1 MATNSKST
9 KATGGIAIHPEL
21 VGGGVDPDGIRAFLS
36 ERQQQGVPCFIMAV
50 MTQNESDQ
58 AMARLDQIGAFRSQA
73 DGGYGFVRSK
83 AFFPRSGA
91 VLARHLKAAGID
103 RYIAGGDCYT
113 NHPQFPEGVLG
124 LNLHT
129 QPSGSPTARNWQ
141 GLCDL
146 MSIPML
152 SGQFVRK
159 ITPLRTCG
167 TAVYRVRTE
176 QNSYLLKVYAPG
188 ADLAAEAEHH
198 AVQTAAGLPTLETLW
213 QGNGLAICSDPGGD
227 SLHNAN
233 RTDLQIFAR
242 YWSELDA
249 KAPALRALAPTRN
262 ARMTLD
268 SYATTVTQMW
278 GSIFNAAQTGHKQV
292 MFFMMTDL
300 EQLRQDCVNHY
311 YLWCKR
317 QKWEKN
323 QQLSE
328 REQLYAPGAL
338 RVNNLLRSGER
349 LFVLDNA
356 DAGWDDPVHLISDFF
371 FDHDQELA
379 QRAKMGLLDAFRKS
393 RAWDNAFMERFWA
406 VADLVAVEWI
416 LRLLAVVLPERRDQL
431 LATMDQAAYLAVVA
445 QKLEQV
451 RHLRESFTA
460 MEHLCKHDQLL
471 ENDAQIR

>member
-9 KATGGIAIHPEL
+9 NATGGIAIHPDL

-58 AMARLDQIGAFRSQA
+58 AMARLDQLGAFRSQV

-83 AFFPRSGA
+83 AFFPRSEA

-103 RYIAGGDCYT
+103 RYIAGDDSFT
-113 NHPQFPEGVLG
+113 HHAQFPEGVLG
-124 LNLHT
+124 LNLNH
-129 QPSGSPTARNWQ
+129 QPSGSPTARDWR

-152 SGQFVRK
+152 AGQRIRK
-159 ITPLRTCG
+159 LMPLRTCG
-167 TAVYRVRTE
+167 TAVYRIRTE
-176 QNSYLLKVYAPG
+176 QDSFLLKVYAPG
-188 ADLAAEAEHH
+188 ADLAAEEKHRA
-198 AVQTAAGLPTLETLW
+198 ALAAAGLPTLETLW
-213 QGNGLAICSDPGGD
+213 QGNGLAICADPGGE
-227 SLHNAN
+227 STHHPS

-242 YWSELDA
+242 FWSELDA
-249 KAPALRALAPTRN
+249 KSSALRGLPPARN
-262 ARMTLD
+262 ARITLD
-268 SYATTVTQMW
+268 SYATAVTQMW
-278 GSIFNAAQTGHKQV
+278 GGIFNAAQTGHKQV

-300 EQLRQDCVNHY
+300 EQLRQDCINHY

-317 QKWEKN
+317 QKWDKD
-323 QQLSE
+323 QQLGE

-338 RVNNLLRSGER
+338 RFHNLLRSGER
-349 LFVLDNA
+349 IFVLDYG

-371 FDHDQELA
+371 FDYNQDLSL
-379 QRAKMGLLDAFRKS
+379 RAKMGLLDSFRKS
-393 RAWDNAFMERFWA
+393 RAWDGAFMERFWA

-416 LRLLAVVLPERRDQL
+416 LRLLAVVLPEQRDRL
-431 LATMDQAAYLAVVA
+431 LATMNQAAYLELVA

-451 RHLRESFTA
+451 RQLRENFTA

-471 ENDAQIR
+471 DNDAEIR